1 MIRIVVVDDHPV
13 VREGLV
19 AVLSD
24 EPDFKVVGQAETG
37 EGALAE
43 AARLVPDVVVLDLRL
58 PGISGLETCE
68 RLALRHPGVRVVM
81 LTSFPH
87 DGALTGAFAAG
98 ARGFVLKE
106 SKSTILRQA
115 VRAVA
120 AGDTYADP
128 RVAAK
133 LVAIAQGGRAKGPF
147 DLSLSEMRVLEKLP
161 QGLTNRE
168 IARDLGVSYD
178 TVKSHLRSAMH
189 KLNAKDRAEATAI
202 AMREGLA

>member
-1 MIRIVVVDDHPV
+1 MIRILVVDDHPV
-13 VREGLV
+13 VREGLM

-24 EPDFKVVGQAETG
+24 EPDFRVVGQAETG
-37 EGALAE
+37 EAALVE
-43 AARLVPDVVVLDLRL
+43 AVRLKPDVVVLDLRL
-58 PGISGLETCE
+58 PGISGTETCE
-68 RLALRHPGVRVVM
+68 RLIRRHAGIRVVM

-87 DGALTGAFAAG
+87 DGAMMSAFGAG

-106 SKSTILRQA
+106 SEPTILRQA
-115 VRAVA
+115 IRTVD

-133 LVAIAQGGRAKGPF
+133 VVAIAKGGRAKGPF

-168 IARDLGVSYD
+168 IARELGVSYD
-178 TVKSHLRSAMH
+178 TVKSQLRNAMR
-189 KLNAKDRAEATAI
+189 KLRAKDRAEATAI